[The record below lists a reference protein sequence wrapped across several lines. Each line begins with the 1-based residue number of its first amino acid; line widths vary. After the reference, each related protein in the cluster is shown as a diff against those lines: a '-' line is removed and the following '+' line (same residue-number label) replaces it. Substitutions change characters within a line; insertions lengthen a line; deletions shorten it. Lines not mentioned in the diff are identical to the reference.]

1 MVGLEQLEIHSKSYI
16 VRWIKVEEGHSIS
29 WSIQPHKKSINFGIF
44 KHPRIIGTELSGA
57 PAVDDAPIIL
67 SSIDPGVDKT
77 LRPTN
82 SRNNT
87 STAQEQLKAKGFII
101 IKWYGKCEADKV
113 SIGTHA
119 VSPGNGGMYGLIFDN
134 TFSKQYSK
142 TATLVMQTYPTSAPP
157 KNSYYNLNVTSIGLP
172 TTEPSLERESTFCNS
187 ASRSVCSLLNN
198 SSAVTFN
205 GNISRGNSVL
215 SRMNETVIATNHAG
229 VLSKRRRKKGQGYA
243 NRYFSLDFAT
253 CTLSYYYNRNS
264 SALRG
269 AIPLSLAAITADK
282 RRREICIDA
291 GAEIWH
297 LRADNSKDFDEWTK
311 ALEQASNIAR
321 GLTTTEPSQKSKN
334 EIESTRSFSLYEK
347 EEEQDWKQVE
357 ALVSRVVG
365 TRDAIDRLSKE
376 TALKELKQNVFLE
389 PGHALSNNA
398 ASGEEVDYFNY
409 STTPEKKT
417 FWRRKCSYNTSSQ
430 SLNQQNSLMSS
441 SSSLNASTTNVTA
454 KNNLMPS
461 TDKYQKEVHMHE
473 HCSALLSDLNAVLSD
488 FSELLARNKRR
499 RMAKKNSQQRS
510 SFDSNSTNSTVE
522 FFDAES
528 GQLDH
533 LQVYQLAHSED
544 DLHLSDPGEANNEFA
559 IDESSISST
568 GNDEKINHLNGAAV
582 IFPSRPR
589 SLDPL
594 PIKNLV
600 KRRNLIPP
608 AKFMPPSLIGFLRK
622 NVGKDLST
630 ISMPVSANEPLS
642 LLQRTAEQ
650 LEYAHLLDKAAG
662 QQLPENRLCYV
673 AAFAISGFSIN
684 RCKERSIR
692 KPFNPMLGETFE
704 LLRTDE
710 EIPGGFRFLAE
721 KVSHRPVRIAY
732 QADSMNW
739 SISQSP
745 APTNKFW
752 GKSAEILTEGR
763 IRLVL
768 HLKNGCDELYS
779 WTVANSFLRNV
790 VIGEKYVEPVGSTT
804 IVNESTG
811 AKAIIDYK
819 HKGMFGGRS
828 EDVDVKIH
836 GPDGKSTPISMVG
849 TWTNSLRIVES
860 GRSGNK
866 EIWQVGKLVE
876 GATQR
881 YGLTRFSVS
890 LNEITQIEEG
900 RIPITDCRLR
910 PDQRAVEN
918 GDLDEAERLKES
930 LEENQRMR
938 RKKMEEVGE
947 VWRPRWF
954 SHVDGGDEGEEV
966 WKIKSGKESYW
977 EERNQG
983 TWTGI
988 KDIFSL

>member
-44 KHPRIIGTELSGA
+44 KHPRILGTELSGA
-57 PAVDDAPIIL
+57 PAVDDAPTIL

-77 LRPTN
+77 VRPKN

-113 SIGTHA
+113 SMGTHA
-119 VSPGNGGMYGLIFDN
+119 VLPGNGGMYGLIFDN

-157 KNSYYNLNVTSIGLP
+157 INSYYNLNITSTGLP
-172 TTEPSLERESTFCNS
+172 TEKPSLDREAILCSS

-198 SSAVTFN
+198 SSAATFT

-215 SRMNETVIATNHAG
+215 SRMNETKISTNHAG
-229 VLSKRRRKKGQGYA
+229 VMSKRRRKKGQGYA
-243 NRYFSLDFAT
+243 NRYFSLDFET

-321 GLTTTEPSQKSKN
+321 GLSTTEPSQKSKN
-334 EIESTRSFSLYEK
+334 QTQSACSFSTYDK
-347 EEEQDWKQVE
+347 EEEQDWNKVE

-376 TALKELKQNVFLE
+376 TALKEIKQSVLLE
-389 PGHALSNNA
+389 PGLAVPNNTA
-398 ASGEEVDYFNY
+398 PGMDEDYFNY
-409 STTPEKKT
+409 TTPEKKT
-417 FWRRKCSYNTSSQ
+417 FWRRKCSYNNLSQ
-430 SLNQQNSLMSS
+430 NVYQQNSLRSS
-441 SSSLNASTTNVTA
+441 SSSAIASTTNLTF
-454 KNNLMPS
+454 KNDSMPS

-488 FSELLARNKRR
+488 FSELLAKNKRR
-499 RMAKKNSQQRS
+499 RMANKNLQQRS
-510 SFDSNSTNSTVE
+510 SIDSNSTNSTVE

-533 LQVYQLAHSED
+533 SQVYQLAHSED
-544 DLHLSDPGEANNEFA
+544 DLHLSDPGEADNESS

-568 GNDEKINHLNGAAV
+568 GNDENIHHLNGAAV

-589 SLDPL
+589 SLNPL
-594 PIKNLV
+594 PIKILV

-630 ISMPVSANEPLS
+630 ISMPVSANEPIS

-650 LEYAHLLDKAAG
+650 LEYAQLLDKAAS
-662 QQLPENRLCYV
+662 QQLPEHRLCYI

-768 HLKNGCDELYS
+768 HLKNSRDELYS
-779 WTVANSFLRNV
+779 WNIASSFLRNV

-811 AKAIIDYK
+811 AKAVIDYK

-836 GPDGKSTPISMVG
+836 GPDGKSSPISMVG
-849 TWTNSLRIVES
+849 TWTNSLRIIEP
-860 GRSGNK
+860 GISGNK

-876 GATQR
+876 DATHR

-918 GDLDEAERLKES
+918 GDLNEAERLKEV
-930 LEENQRMR
+930 LEENQRTR
-938 RKKMEEVGE
+938 RKKLEEVGE
-947 VWRPRWF
+947 VWKPRWF
-954 SHVDGGDEGEEV
+954 AHVEGGDEGEEV
-966 WKIKSGKESYW
+966 WKLKSGKESYW